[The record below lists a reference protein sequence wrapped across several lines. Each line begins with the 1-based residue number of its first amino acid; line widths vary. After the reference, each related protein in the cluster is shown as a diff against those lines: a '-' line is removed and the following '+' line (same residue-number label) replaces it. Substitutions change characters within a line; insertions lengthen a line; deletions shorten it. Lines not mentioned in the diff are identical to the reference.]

1 MKSHQQK
8 ISTLASGF
16 SVKIFGYMQMRGMAT
31 VAAVFVSAFVLSS
44 QAQAA
49 ALELEITRVSDT
61 QGIVSVVGGDIGSV
75 APKTQGW
82 LFALHAPYATAP
94 AVNTHGA
101 ISTSTTMSV
110 GTEEV
115 NNAWF
120 HNFPAGTGGPKI
132 YFDRNNTYPGSAPLH
147 SPITGAFEFDLST
160 SSTLAPVGS
169 SGVVSWGISL
179 YANPVTIGSWTMVAN
194 SNEAPTADAGANQSI
209 HAGQNVTLNGE
220 GSSDDNT
227 ATQDLAFIWSFSSQP
242 IGSTSTL
249 IGAGIEVSFLAD
261 LPGEYTVDL
270 IVTDEGS
277 LSSDSAT
284 VTISSANV
292 PPTADAGVDQ
302 GSFVGDTIMLDGSA
316 SSDADL
322 DAIASYVWGFTSQPV
337 GSVTS
342 MSGANSA
349 LPTFIG
355 DVPGIY
361 VAQLMVNDGYADSTP
376 DEVNIAVVT
385 VDAYAEALTVESITL
400 TAGLPPTSVTTTGNQ
415 QAMGNT
421 LSSVIDQVQ
430 KGNVSQ
436 AIKKLEDAIAH
447 TDGCKLRGSPDVNGK
462 GPTKDTVNNCTDQA
476 AIYPVL
482 IDALDALKL

>member
-1 MKSHQQK
+1 
-8 ISTLASGF
+8 
-16 SVKIFGYMQMRGMAT
+16 
-31 VAAVFVSAFVLSS
+31 
-44 QAQAA
+44 
-49 ALELEITRVSDT
+49 
-61 QGIVSVVGGDIGSV
+61 
-75 APKTQGW
+75 
-82 LFALHAPYATAP
+82 
-94 AVNTHGA
+94 
-101 ISTSTTMSV
+101 
-110 GTEEV
+110 
-115 NNAWF
+115 
-120 HNFPAGTGGPKI
+120 
-132 YFDRNNTYPGSAPLH
+132 
-147 SPITGAFEFDLST
+147 
-160 SSTLAPVGS
+160 
-169 SGVVSWGISL
+169 
-179 YANPVTIGSWTMVAN
+179 
-194 SNEAPTADAGANQSI
+194 
-209 HAGQNVTLNGE
+209 
-220 GSSDDNT
+220 
-227 ATQDLAFIWSFSSQP
+227 
-242 IGSTSTL
+242 
-249 IGAGIEVSFLAD
+249 
-261 LPGEYTVDL
+261 
-270 IVTDEGS
+270 
-277 LSSDSAT
+277 
-284 VTISSANV
+284 
-292 PPTADAGVDQ
+292 VDQ